1 MNEMHATPLAQ
12 LTNLQVAAGDW
23 IRRVVAC
30 CADVFRT
37 VVANADAAAV
47 TGGGAKVR
55 KRNLTLYLR
64 LIRNSCITV
73 HMFTFQ
79 IFKSLPQL
87 LVFIWDWLVLGRLGL
102 VGSLER

>member
-1 MNEMHATPLAQ
+1 MHATPLAQ

-47 TGGGAKVR
+47 AGSQVR
-55 KRNLTLYLR
+55 K
-64 LIRNSCITV
+64 
-73 HMFTFQ
+73 
-79 IFKSLPQL
+79 P
-87 LVFIWDWLVLGRLGL
+87 
-102 VGSLER
+102 